1 MIVAI
6 DKIEGEGYK
15 VSLYMESSL
24 ELVHTDSYTEYSYK
38 DGVLIA
44 RANGKFLKAKNTWF
58 KEDKDKPPIYQKN
71 LEPRQISRTSDL
83 LKIGDFEYNPYS
95 GEFITKGNNVLFTA
109 LGVQHSVKDID
120 GKYFSASTP
129 DGGLYIFT
137 HNKLIAHLPW
147 GNVHTE
153 IDQFHNERPYIGGG
167 YLCINVKR
175 SDRMYGIPA
184 PQDINYR
191 ILDLTAGKEV
201 LQIPSYIEVCGQMN
215 DGLLPVARMTSTPEY
230 MQPVEYRIG
239 YYDFRCEKPVLVM
252 IPCQQSFVANNWS
265 DKPRV
270 TTIDEN
276 VCIVQY
282 LDAERYYK
290 YSIISIG
297 GAALW
302 EDVDITEVR
311 GDIVVGRD
319 KYTGKMLSFS
329 IKEDIYSPLED
340 GCDTIFFL

>member
-24 ELVHTDSYTEYSYK
+24 ALVHTDIYSEYRYK

-44 RANGKFLKAKNTWF
+44 RADGKFFKAKNTWF
-58 KEDKDKPPIYQKN
+58 KEDKDKPPIYQKK
-71 LEPRQISRTSDL
+71 LEPKQISRNSDL
-83 LKIGDFEYNPYS
+83 LKIGEFDYNPYS
-95 GEFITKGNNVLFTA
+95 GEFVSEGKVLFTA
-109 LGVQHSVKDID
+109 VGIQHSVKNLN

-129 DGGLYIFT
+129 DGRLYIFT
-137 HNKLIAHLPW
+137 THKVIAHLPW
-147 GNVHTE
+147 GSVHTE
-153 IDQFHNERPYIGGG
+153 IDQFHNERPYICEG
-167 YLCINVKR
+167 YFCINVKR

-184 PQDINYR
+184 PQDINYI
-191 ILDLTAGKEV
+191 ILDTAGNEV

-215 DGLLPVARMTSTPEY
+215 DGLLPVARITSTPEY
-230 MQPVEYRIG
+230 MQPVEYKIG
-239 YYDFRCEKPVLVM
+239 YYDFTYERPVLVM
-252 IPCQQSFVANNWS
+252 IPCQQPFVANNWS

-311 GDIVVGRD
+311 GDIVVGRN

-329 IKEDIYSPLED
+329 IKENVYSPLED